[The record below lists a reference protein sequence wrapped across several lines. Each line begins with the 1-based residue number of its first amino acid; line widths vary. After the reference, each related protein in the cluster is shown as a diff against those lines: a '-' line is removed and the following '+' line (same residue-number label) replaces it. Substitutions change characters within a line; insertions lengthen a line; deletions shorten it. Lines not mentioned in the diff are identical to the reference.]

1 MIELQAWQGVDGRAG
16 GDQDILRFELL
27 LAVFGLY
34 FYLLGLDE
42 AADPVVDGYLV
53 LLHQA
58 LHTAPELAYDL
69 LAALGRLRVV
79 ELHLSDLDTE
89 VFAVSGV
96 VQEVRCV
103 EQCFGRDAS
112 YVEARASEMP
122 ALPLLDEGHAHS
134 QLARTDR
141 RNVPT
146 VPAADYHEVELLSH
160 PWLLSRLLPQ

>member
-1 MIELQAWQGVDGRAG
+1 MIELQAWQDVDGRAG

-42 AADPVVDGYLV
+42 AADPVVDSYLV

-69 LAALGRLRVV
+69 LTALGRLRVV
-79 ELHLSDLDTE
+79 ELHLADLDTE

-96 VQEVRCV
+96 VQQMGRL
-103 EQCFGRDAS
+103 EQCFGRDAAH
-112 YVEARASEMP
+112 VQACPSEMS
-122 ALPLLDEGHAHS
+122 ALPLLDEGYAHP

-141 RNVPT
+141 RYLPT
-146 VPAADYHEVELLSH
+146 
-160 PWLLSRLLPQ
+160 